1 MAGGGGEDN
10 PVSIN
15 VTAMVDIIFCLC
27 LFFMCSFHFK
37 QLEGKIDTWLPKD
50 RGVNQGT
57 PEKVVLEEIRIFMKW
72 DPNRNATIRK
82 VGNRGETGTDQDLM
96 TIVLQMT
103 NDYKKAGKS
112 EFPVL
117 IDATPDVPWEDVIHV
132 MDLCKKEKLER
143 IEFAAPIEYKSNP
156 SPKGN

>member
-15 VTAMVDIIFCLC
+15 VTAMVDVIFCLC
-27 LFFMCSFHFK
+27 LFFMCSFQFK

-50 RGVNQGT
+50 RGVNQG
-57 PEKVVLEEIRIFMKW
+57 PPQQVVLEEIRVFMKW
-72 DPNRNATIRK
+72 DAGRNATIRK
-82 VGNRGETGTDQDLM
+82 VGSRGEVGTDQDLM
-96 TIVLQMT
+96 AIVLQMT
-103 NDYKKAGKS
+103 NDYKKLGKS

-117 IDATPDVPWEDVIHV
+117 IDATADVPWEDVIHV

-143 IEFAAPIEYKSNP
+143 IEFAAPLEYKP
-156 SPKGN
+156 SARP